1 MRLAVV
7 EGNVVAF
14 RITRSSRRLAAVIG
28 VLIVIGVLAAGVLF
42 ARDRVLMTHVL
53 ANVESPASAKACA
66 KPCRGGR
73 MLLL

>member
-14 RITRSSRRLAAVIG
+14 RVTRSSRRLAAVIG
-28 VLIVIGVLAAGVLF
+28 VLFVVGLLAAGVLF
-42 ARDRVLMTHVL
+42 ARDRVLTHVL
-53 ANVESPASAKACA
+53 ANVEPPASASACA